1 MEKECLLPIEIGKGY
16 CYNRQKSGI
25 PYPSDDKK
33 EETGLTCCEPEPAEK
48 MPCHF
53 LFHIFRMDKAETPMP
68 KNKAAELF
76 QLLKSNFVHI
86 TANKEKL

>member
-1 MEKECLLPIEIGKGY
+1 MNETPERKEH
-16 CYNRQKSGI
+16 
-25 PYPSDDKK
+25 
-33 EETGLTCCEPEPAEK
+33 
-48 MPCHF
+48 HF
-53 LFHIFRMDKAETPMP
+53 LFHIFRMDKAENPMP